1 MAALHASYAP
11 LVAALLVIA
20 AVPARAD
27 GAMVV
32 GDRELFREGPVE
44 RGYCKRDGSGSP
56 EECERVVSKVLSGF
70 SYGRGHATGGLALDP
85 TADHAPSGLAALQV
99 HAASAA
105 LPGGTIVLG
114 AIDGVLGDARTSRVR
129 VTLVDSEGLFFCRD
143 AQTGEL
149 ALPFV
154 AMLSRACEP
163 NAMLAVDL
171 GLFAIQWDL
180 AQPRVMSEWLRL
192 GPSIE
197 LLGNGHGYSQLS
209 RSIQIG
215 VPFDLRS
222 VHHGGSDVAHTS
234 LGAGIRISARYRL
247 HAWEARLSARHRM
260 ELLGRAGRAGHA
272 IESELLALHNFFLS
286 DAVIV
291 QVGLAARASWSEQ
304 PASAFTA
311 WSSTE
316 RNSDA
321 FAGIHLGW
329 SHEPPDI

>member
-1 MAALHASYAP
+1 MAAPHASYAP
-11 LVAALLVIA
+11 VFAALLVIA
-20 AVPARAD
+20 AAPVRAD
-27 GAMVV
+27 GAMVL

-44 RGYCKRDGSGSP
+44 RGYCNRDGSSSP
-56 EECERVVSKVLSGF
+56 EECERVASKVLSGF
-70 SYGRGHATGGLALDP
+70 SYGRGHVTGGLAVDP
-85 TADHAPSGLAALQV
+85 TAGHTPSGLAAIQV

-105 LPGGTIVLG
+105 LPGGTIELG
-114 AIDGVLGDARTSRVR
+114 SAFGVLGDQHRRVR
-129 VTLVDSEGLFFCRD
+129 VTLLNSEGLFFCRD
-143 AQTGEL
+143 AQSGEL

-171 GLFAIQWDL
+171 GLFAMQWDL

-197 LLGNGHGYSQLS
+197 LLGNGHGYPHLS

-222 VHHGGSDVAHTS
+222 VHHGGSDATHTS
-234 LGAGIRISARYRL
+234 LGVGFRISALYRTPD
-247 HAWEARLSARHRM
+247 WEARLSARHRV
-260 ELLGRAGRAGHA
+260 ELLGGAPRAGHA
-272 IESELLALHNFFLS
+272 FEAELLGLHNFFLT
-286 DAVIV
+286 DAVIM
-291 QVGLAARASWSEQ
+291 QAGLAARASWSEQ

-316 RNSDA
+316 RHGDA